1 MISLVWLVAGCLALV
16 VACAQPEVSNA
27 PTDTR
32 EPIDFA
38 YVTAPGLRVHVQ
50 PNDSSPVIINY
61 ENGEAVSVM
70 AKQGEWVEIRVG
82 DRTGWAHSGD
92 LGTGAQAKKQQYP
105 QVRFRKFPS
114 PVSAP
119 SVHGEIYYEA
129 DVNTDG
135 DVVAVKILDNTTGS
149 PVLAAQ
155 NAASL
160 QSAKFYPIVKNGERK
175 PFKYYHRVT
184 Y

>member
-1 MISLVWLVAGCLALV
+1 MMRVVAAGSLLLI
-16 VACAQPEVSNA
+16 VACAQREVSNA
-27 PTDTR
+27 PADTR
-32 EPIDFA
+32 EPIDVA
-38 YVTAPGLRVHVQ
+38 YVSAPGLRVHAQ
-50 PNDSSPVIINY
+50 PNDSSPVISNF

-70 AKQGEWVEIRVG
+70 TKQGEWFEVRVG

-92 LGTGAQAKKQQYP
+92 LGTGEAAKKQQDDP
-105 QVRFRKFPS
+105 QVRFLKFPA

-119 SVHGEIYYEA
+119 SAHGAIYFEA

-135 DVVAVKILDNTTGS
+135 DVTAVKILDNTTGS

-160 QSAKFYPIVKNGERK
+160 QSAKFYPIVKSGERK
-175 PFKYYHRVT
+175 PFKYYHRVS

>member
-1 MISLVWLVAGCLALV
+1 MRWLAPLCLLVSFCSREV
-16 VACAQPEVSNA
+16 VPP

-32 EPIDFA
+32 EPIDVA
-38 YVTAPGLRVHVQ
+38 YVTGPELRVHAQ
-50 PNDSSPVIINY
+50 ASDASPLIVTY
-61 ENGEAVSVM
+61 ENGESVSIM
-70 AKQGEWVEIRVG
+70 SKKGEWVEVRTG

-92 LGTGAQAKKQQYP
+92 LGTGAQAKEQQDNP
-105 QVRFRKFPS
+105 QVRFRRFPA

-119 SVHGEIYYEA
+119 TAKGDIYFEA

-135 DVVAVKILDNTTGS
+135 DVVAVRIMQNTTGS

-155 NAASL
+155 NAAAL
-160 QSAKFYPIVKNGERK
+160 QSAKLYPIVKNGERK
-175 PFKYYHRVT
+175 PFKYYHHVT